1 LITSFTIV
9 SNNKMDNTVLLID
22 EIGSSPEPVVV
33 HRRRLF
39 PNGKR
44 LSGVNIRKKFDEG
57 WFNGKI
63 TNL

>member
-1 LITSFTIV
+1 
-9 SNNKMDNTVLLID
+9 MDNTVLLID